1 MHNASYAGADGPS
14 IQGGK
19 SVKSLGQ
26 EFKEFI
32 MRGNVVDLAV
42 AVVIGAAFTNIVNA
56 LVADLITP
64 LIAAIGGQPD
74 FGAISFKINSSEFLI
89 GDFINQV
96 ISFLIIAAVVFF
108 FVVKPLNMLLER
120 AARKQVETPA
130 VTTTKCPY
138 CLSEV
143 AIEATRCPYC
153 TSELSPSA
161 GAVAPTT
168 TLP

>member
-1 MHNASYAGADGPS
+1 MR
-14 IQGGK
+14 
-19 SVKSLGQ
+19 SLGQ

-42 AVVIGAAFTNIVNA
+42 AVVIGAAFTDIVNA
-56 LVADLITP
+56 FVADLITP

-74 FGAISFKINSSEFLI
+74 FSAISFTINGSQFLI
-89 GDFINQV
+89 GHFINV
-96 ISFLIIAAVVFF
+96 LIAFLIIAAVVFF
-108 FVVKPLNMLLER
+108 FVVKPLNMLMER
-120 AARKQVETPA
+120 AARRQVETPA
-130 VTTTKCPY
+130 PTTTKCPY

-153 TSELSPSA
+153 TSDLTPSA
-161 GAVAPTT
+161 GVASPTT